1 MPQATPDTLITTTLE
16 MTSREQFRPAFLEE
30 LAEGVQIERL
40 QAVDVDF
47 YLTLYK
53 GVGWDLRWRDRLI
66 MPRHELRAALERALV
81 FVLMVDGQPAGYV
94 ELDVQGQ
101 DVEIAYFGLSAEYQG
116 YGLGKHLLS
125 YGIEQA
131 WRIPSAQ
138 RVWVHTCNLDGPHA
152 LANYEKRGFRVVMR
166 HSEPM
171 PERYKS

>member
-16 MTSREQFRPAFLEE
+16 MTSREQFRPSFLET
-30 LAEGVQIERL
+30 VDDRVRVERL
-40 QAVDVDF
+40 QTIDVDF
-47 YLTLYK
+47 YLKLYK
-53 GVGWDLRWRDRLI
+53 GVGWELRWRDRLI
-66 MPRHELRAALERALV
+66 MPRHELCAALERALIY
-81 FVLMVDGQPAGYV
+81 VLIVDGQLAGYV
-94 ELDVQGQ
+94 ELDVQGH
-101 DVEIAYFGLSAEYQG
+101 DVEIAYFGLFAEYQG

-131 WRIPSAQ
+131 WNVPGARRI
-138 RVWVHTCNLDGPHA
+138 WVHTCNLDGPHA